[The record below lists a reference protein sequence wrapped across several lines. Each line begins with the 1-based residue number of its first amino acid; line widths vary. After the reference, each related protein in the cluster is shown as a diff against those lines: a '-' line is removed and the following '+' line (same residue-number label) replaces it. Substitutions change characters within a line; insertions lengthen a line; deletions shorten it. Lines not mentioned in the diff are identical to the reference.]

1 MEWFILKFTGS
12 SDHPLEACDSQS
24 ISMLLIVARFIC
36 MTDKME
42 KNEVIKEML
51 NQRETKVKMINS
63 KETLTPM

>member
-1 MEWFILKFTGS
+1 
-12 SDHPLEACDSQS
+12 
-24 ISMLLIVARFIC
+24 
-36 MTDKME
+36 ME